1 MAEESVNDYL
11 NNNEEEAENAVDDAV
26 NSETNSDVND
36 YLNNNEEEA
45 ENAVDDAVNSDTN
58 KK

>member
-11 NNNEEEAENAVDDAV
+11 NNNEEEAENAVDDAA
-26 NSETNSDVND
+26 NSDTNTDVND

-45 ENAVDDAVNSDTN
+45 ENAVDDAMN